1 MSSSFGSIKIITL
14 NVLNSKVSQTNSSQ
28 KQALCETIIQ
38 PEFFA
43 DDDVHYWAIPA
54 NSRDE
59 QLEWLGC
66 KWSSQRTNWRKRS
79 TNCRD
84 ERSEGSGHRG
94 WGWHWEGADK
104 DLVGH
109 GGGGEDG
116 LDGYDHD
123 DTLGAKV
130 RRALVIFSF
139 FFQTLLMKL
148 VAITRPISVSFLI
161 RT

>member
-1 MSSSFGSIKIITL
+1 MISSILISRSFGSIKIITL
-14 NVLNSKVSQTNSSQ
+14 GMYLTNNKFIPKVGY
-28 KQALCETIIQ
+28 ETIIQ

-43 DDDVHYWAIPA
+43 NDDVHYWAIRA

-59 QLEWLGC
+59 QLEGLGC
-66 KWSSQRTNWRKRS
+66 RWSSQRTNWRKRS

-94 WGWHWEGADK
+94 WGWHWEGVDK

-130 RRALVIFSF
+130 RRLLVIFSF

-148 VAITRPISVSFLI
+148 VVITRPISVS
-161 RT
+161 